1 MLVDSHCHLDFPDYR
16 HDLHQVVLRARKAG
30 IGCMLNISTQVSRL
44 EQVLAIAE
52 KYEDV
57 YCTVGIHPHEVKREA
72 PISVAQL
79 INLAQHPK
87 VVGFGETGLDY
98 YHTRSQPHDQKQS
111 FRVHITAA
119 RQAGLPVI
127 IHSRDADDDMGS
139 ILKEEMSLGP
149 FTGILH
155 CFSSGYALA
164 ALAVR
169 LGLFVSFSGIITFR
183 NAGKLGEVVRRLPF
197 HSLLIETDA
206 PFLAPVPLRGQR
218 NEPALVVHTAA
229 KVSALKERTMAEV
242 SGVTTN
248 NFMNLFTKIDRVHL
262 EWNFSKKIIT

>member
-16 HDLHQVVLRARKAG
+16 QDLDEVVIRARNAG
-30 IGCMLNISTQVSRL
+30 VGCILNVSTKISTF
-44 EQVLAIAE
+44 EHVLAIAE

-57 YCTVGIHPHEVKREA
+57 YCTVGIHPHKVKGES

-79 INLAQHPK
+79 INLAIHPK

-98 YHTRSQPHDQKQS
+98 YHTRSQHNDQKQS

-127 IHSRDADDDMGS
+127 IHSRDADDDMAS

-149 FTGILH
+149 FTGLLH
-155 CFSSGYALA
+155 CFSSGYSLA

-169 LGLFVSFSGIITFR
+169 LGLFVSFSGNITFR
-183 NAGKLGEVVRRLPF
+183 NAGALGEIVRRLPL

-206 PFLAPVPLRGQR
+206 PFLAPVPRRGQR

-229 KVSALKERTMAEV
+229 RVSALKETTMAEV
-242 SGVTTN
+242 SWVTTH
-248 NFMNLFTKIDRVHL
+248 NFLNLFTKIDRIP
-262 EWNFSKKIIT
+262 IIP